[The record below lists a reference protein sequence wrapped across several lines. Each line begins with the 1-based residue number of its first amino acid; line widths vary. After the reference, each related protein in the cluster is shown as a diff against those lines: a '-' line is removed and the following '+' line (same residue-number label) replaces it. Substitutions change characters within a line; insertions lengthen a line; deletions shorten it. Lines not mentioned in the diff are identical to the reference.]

1 MKNDQDSAVST
12 ILDRA
17 LSNAAQSLYDD
28 YVKTNASFR
37 SNAGLKA
44 KIVRTMHGKGCKW
57 CRNLAGTY
65 SYPDVPR
72 DVYRRHDNCSCTV
85 TYVTEKGYQD
95 VHNKKFVT
103 DPKEIERRKLIG
115 LEEDS
120 KKHRFTPITEETI
133 SNVKEVQLS
142 QYPNITGN
150 EFQLKNREL
159 LEYSRKYNNCEEV
172 SFAFDS
178 SFINKRVV
186 SGDLEST
193 DVDFRGLGNH
203 IFVMHNHPKNSSFST
218 KDVLFMFK
226 NEEIG
231 AISIV
236 KNNGG
241 VEVLEK
247 TESYSYKRVNIL
259 ASRLLK
265 NIAPKNNSDYDKF
278 VKQLILD
285 CEKEELVIWTK
296 K

>member
-1 MKNDQDSAVST
+1 M
-12 ILDRA
+12 
-17 LSNAAQSLYDD
+17 
-28 YVKTNASFR
+28 
-37 SNAGLKA
+37 
-44 KIVRTMHGKGCKW
+44 
-57 CRNLAGTY
+57 
-65 SYPDVPR
+65 
-72 DVYRRHDNCSCTV
+72 
-85 TYVTEKGYQD
+85 
-95 VHNKKFVT
+95 
-103 DPKEIERRKLIG
+103 
-115 LEEDS
+115 
-120 KKHRFTPITEETI
+120 
-133 SNVKEVQLS
+133 
-142 QYPNITGN
+142 
-150 EFQLKNREL
+150 QLKNREL

-186 SGDLEST
+186 SGDLETT

-236 KNNGG
+236 KNNGE

-259 ASRLLK
+259 ANRLLK